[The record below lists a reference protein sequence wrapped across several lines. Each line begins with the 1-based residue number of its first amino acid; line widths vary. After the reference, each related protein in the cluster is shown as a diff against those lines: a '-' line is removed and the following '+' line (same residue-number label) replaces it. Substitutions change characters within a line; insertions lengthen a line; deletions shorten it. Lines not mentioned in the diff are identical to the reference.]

1 MKSLSLFITT
11 MLLSTVAATANS
23 AEAYVGQFLYQYD
36 GGSVYRVTVK
46 EAKAKSMSWLCI
58 KGDEKGAHGIETPER
73 FTVADKVYFASWV
86 EKTGINVTQ
95 VINLNTMKVYSTI
108 IDGQARYVISGNI
121 VREK

>member
-1 MKSLSLFITT
+1 MKSLPLLIAALLFSG
-11 MLLSTVAATANS
+11 LVCAAQAG
-23 AEAYVGQFLYQYD
+23 EAYLGQFLFQYD

-46 EAKAKSMSWLCI
+46 DAKSMAWQCI
-58 KGDEKGAHGIETPER
+58 QGDEKGAHGIETPER

-108 IDGQARYVISGNI
+108 IDGKERYVISGNI

>member
-1 MKSLSLFITT
+1 MKYLQPLTIGLLFS
-11 MLLSTVAATANS
+11 MFASVACA
-23 AEAYVGQFLYQYD
+23 AEPYIGQFLYQYE

-46 EAKAKSMSWLCI
+46 EGKSMSWLCI
-58 KGDEKGAHGIETPER
+58 KGAEKGAHGTETPER

-108 IDGQARYVISGNI
+108 IDGKERYVISGNI

>member
-1 MKSLSLFITT
+1 MQSIKLLTASLLFAI
-11 MLLSTVAATANS
+11 SCTAHA
-23 AEAYVGQFLYQYD
+23 AEAYIGQFLYQYD

-46 EAKAKSMSWLCI
+46 EGKSMSWLCI
-58 KGDEKGAHGIETPER
+58 KGDEKGSHGTETPDR

-108 IDGQARYVISGNI
+108 IDGKERYVISGNI

>member
-1 MKSLSLFITT
+1 MKLLPLLITT
-11 MLLSTVAATANS
+11 ILLSSLVITAHA
-23 AEAYVGQFLYQYD
+23 AEAYLGQFLYQYD

-46 EAKAKSMSWLCI
+46 EAKSMSWLCI
-58 KGDEKGAHGIETPER
+58 QGDEKGAHGVETPER
-73 FTVADKVYFASWV
+73 FMVADKVYFATWV

-108 IDGQARYVISGNI
+108 IDGKQRYVISGNI

>member
-1 MKSLSLFITT
+1 MKSLSLLITT
-11 MLLSTVAATANS
+11 MLLATMAATAHA

-46 EAKAKSMSWLCI
+46 EGKSMSWLCI
-58 KGDEKGAHGIETPER
+58 KGDEKGANGVETPDR

-108 IDGQARYVISGNI
+108 IDGKQRYVISGSI

>member
-1 MKSLSLFITT
+1 MKSLPLLITT
-11 MLLSTVAATANS
+11 ILLSSLVTTAHA
-23 AEAYVGQFLYQYD
+23 AEAYLGQFLYQYD

-46 EAKAKSMSWLCI
+46 EAKSMSWLCI
-58 KGDEKGAHGIETPER
+58 KGDEKGAHGVETPER
-73 FTVADKVYFASWV
+73 FAVADKVYFATWV

-108 IDGQARYVISGNI
+108 IDGKQRYVISGNI

>member
-1 MKSLSLFITT
+1 MKSLPLLITT
-11 MLLSTVAATANS
+11 MLLSTVTATAHA
-23 AEAYVGQFLYQYD
+23 AEPYIGQFLYQYE
-36 GGSVYRVTVK
+36 GGNVYRVTVK
-46 EAKAKSMSWLCI
+46 EGKSMSWLCI
-58 KGDEKGAHGIETPER
+58 KGDEKGAHGTETPDR

-108 IDGQARYVISGNI
+108 IDGKARYVISGNI

>member
-1 MKSLSLFITT
+1 MKSLALRITALLFSG
-11 MLLSTVAATANS
+11 LVSTAQAG
-23 AEAYVGQFLYQYD
+23 EAYLGQFRYQYD

-46 EAKAKSMSWLCI
+46 DAQSMAWLCI
-58 KGDEKGAHGIETPER
+58 EGDEKGAHGIETPER

-95 VINLNTMKVYSTI
+95 VINLHTMKVYSTI
-108 IDGQARYVISGNI
+108 TDGKQRFVISGNI

>member
-1 MKSLSLFITT
+1 MKYLQPLTIGLLFS
-11 MLLSTVAATANS
+11 MFASVACA
-23 AEAYVGQFLYQYD
+23 AEPYIGQFLYQYE

-46 EAKAKSMSWLCI
+46 EAKSMSWLCI
-58 KGDEKGAHGIETPER
+58 KGDEKGAHGTETPDR

-108 IDGQARYVISGNI
+108 IDGKERYVISGNI